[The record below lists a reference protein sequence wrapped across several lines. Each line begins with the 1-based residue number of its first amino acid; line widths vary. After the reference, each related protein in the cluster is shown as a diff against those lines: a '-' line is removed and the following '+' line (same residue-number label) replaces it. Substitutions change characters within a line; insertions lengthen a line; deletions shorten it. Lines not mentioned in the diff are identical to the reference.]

1 MTESQHDGGQPPALL
16 EVRGVTHHYG
26 PVRALHDVSL
36 AVQPGEVHALVGEN
50 GAGKSTLVKVI
61 AGLVTPSAGEVL
73 AGGAAVPAG
82 RRRASVAAGIG
93 VVHQHFSLV
102 DSLTATE
109 NFLLG
114 RPDCSAVLPL
124 QAARAELAELGERIG
139 LSVDPTVLVSDMTI
153 GQRQRLEILTALG
166 WGARMLLLDEPSAV
180 LSPLEADALLGDLA
194 RLCESGFGFLLI
206 THKLREVEEFADR
219 VTVLRDGDVV
229 GRHVGGASR
238 VVLVEEMVGPG
249 HDAGH
254 RPDPVVAGPVRVQV
268 DSVTAGRLRDVS
280 LDLHAG
286 VVVGVAGVVGSG
298 QSDLIEVMSGFR
310 SPDAG
315 TVTLDGADITGN
327 PLAAF
332 HQQIALIPEDRERD
346 ALALELSVTA
356 NAVVK
361 HQSELGPWY
370 RLDRSAI
377 DTICARVL
385 ERLGVQPRRGDLLA
399 SALSGGNQQRLVIG
413 RELDRAPGLV
423 LAAEPTRGL
432 DPPSTTAVID
442 GLRQVAA
449 AGAAVLVVASDLD
462 ELFLVADR
470 LVVMCDGRITLDVDA
485 ASATRHDVGRAMVAV
500 PA

>member
-1 MTESQHDGGQPPALL
+1 MTEHKPARQSTLALL
-16 EVRGVTHHYG
+16 DVRGVTHHYG
-26 PVRALHDVSL
+26 AVRALHDVSL
-36 AVQPGEVHALVGEN
+36 DVHPGEVHALVGEN

-61 AGLVTPSAGEVL
+61 AGLVTPGAGHVV
-73 AGGAAVPAG
+73 ASGVTVPPG

-114 RPDCSAVLPL
+114 RPDTAAVLPL
-124 QAARAELAELGERIG
+124 QAARKELSDLGERIG
-139 LSVDPTVLVSDMTI
+139 LEVDPTALVSDLTI

-166 WGARMLLLDEPSAV
+166 WGAKMLLLDEPSAV
-180 LSPLEADALLGDLA
+180 LSPLEADALLGDLV
-194 RLCESGFGFLLI
+194 RLCQSGYGFLLI

-219 VTVLRDGDVV
+219 VTVLRNGEVV
-229 GRHVGGASR
+229 GRHVGSVVRA
-238 VVLVEEMVGPG
+238 VLVEEMVGPG
-249 HDAGH
+249 HEVGH
-254 RPDPVVAGPVRVQV
+254 RPDPVEAGPIRVRV
-268 DSVTAGRLRDVS
+268 DSVSSGRLRAVS

-298 QSDLIEVMSGFR
+298 QSELIEVLSGFR
-310 SPDAG
+310 SPDTG
-315 TVTLDGADITGN
+315 TVTLDGTDITGN
-327 PLAAF
+327 PHAAF

-346 ALALELSVTA
+346 ALALDLPVWT
-356 NAVVK
+356 NAVAK
-361 HQSELGPWY
+361 HHHELGSWC
-370 RLDRSAI
+370 RLDRGAI
-377 DTICARVL
+377 DTICTRVL
-385 ERLGVQPRRGDLLA
+385 QRLSVQPQRPELLA
-399 SALSGGNQQRLVIG
+399 GSLSGGNQQRLVIG

-449 AGAAVLVVASDLD
+449 AGAAVIVVASDLD

-470 LVVMCDGRITLDVDA
+470 LVVMCDGHITLDVDA
-485 ASATRHDVGRAMVAV
+485 GAATRHDVGRAMVAV

>member
-1 MTESQHDGGQPPALL
+1 MTGHQPESQPTPALL

-36 AVQPGEVHALVGEN
+36 DVHPGEVHALVGEN

-61 AGLVTPSAGEVL
+61 AGLVTPAAGDVL
-73 AGGAAVPAG
+73 ANGDPVEAG
-82 RRRASVAAGIG
+82 RRRASIAAGIG
-93 VVHQHFSLV
+93 VVQQHFSLV
-102 DSLTATE
+102 DSLSATE

-124 QAARAELAELGERIG
+124 QAARTELAELGERIG
-139 LSVDPTVLVSDMTI
+139 LEVDPTALAGDMTV

-180 LSPLEADALLGDLA
+180 LSPLEADALLHDLA

-219 VTVLRDGDVV
+219 VTVLRSGEVV

-238 VVLVEEMVGPG
+238 AVVVEEMVGPG
-249 HDAGH
+249 HEFGH
-254 RPDPVVAGPVRVQV
+254 RPDPVEAGPLRVRV

-286 VVVGVAGVVGSG
+286 VVVGIAGVVGSG
-298 QSDLIEVMSGFR
+298 QSDLIEAMSGFR
-310 SPDAG
+310 SPDSG
-315 TVTLDGADITGN
+315 TVTLDGTDITGN

-346 ALALELSVTA
+346 ALALDLPVWT
-356 NAVVK
+356 NAVAK
-361 HQSELGPWY
+361 HHAELGPWY
-370 RLDRSAI
+370 RLDRNAI
-377 DTICARVL
+377 ASICAGVL
-385 ERLGVQPRRGDLLA
+385 ERLGVQPRRPELLA
-399 SALSGGNQQRLVIG
+399 GSLSGGNQQRLVIG

-449 AGAAVLVVASDLD
+449 AGAAVMVVASDLD

-470 LVVMCDGRITLDVDA
+470 LVVMCDGRITLDVEA
-485 ASATRHDVGRAMVAV
+485 ATATRQDVGRAMVAV
-500 PA
+500 LV